1 MERRDSMKKI
11 KWKRSGFLLL
21 VPLGILLFTGTANAP
36 GWVEAVFS
44 NGIYRWV
51 SQPLSLLTGL
61 LPVSLMELGLLAG
74 MAAVPILLLYGIIR
88 TIRKRTEV
96 LAFLANILIFLLA
109 AGSIVYFSL
118 VLLWSLNYNR
128 LPFADIASL
137 EVRPSSVEELA
148 GVCSRILDRT
158 NSLRGKI
165 TEDPNGIMSMP
176 GGYMSA
182 FKRAYKGYDNAA
194 RIYPELGG
202 RYGNP
207 KGILFSHAMS
217 YTGIS
222 GIFCPFTGEANVD
235 IAMPDLLIPST
246 AMHEMAHQRG
256 FAREDEANYIAW
268 LTCKLHPD
276 PDFQYSG
283 SVLALIYSMNALY
296 ANAPEKYKELR
307 NRYSEGLVR
316 DLQNHSEFWR
326 RYEGP
331 VEKVA
336 DRVNNAYLKANRQK
350 DGVRSYGRMVDLL
363 IAEYRKGAG

>member
-1 MERRDSMKKI
+1 MRVERMH
-11 KWKRSGFLLL
+11 WKRLLFLLL
-21 VPLGILLFTGTANAP
+21 IPVGAFLFYITAFSPAL
-36 GWVEAVFS
+36 VEKFFS
-44 NGIYRWV
+44 NGVYRWI

-61 LPVSLMELGLLAG
+61 LPVSLMELGLLFL
-74 MAAVPILLLYGIIR
+74 VVSILCLLLYTIFRVIR
-88 TIRKRTEV
+88 IKKGK
-96 LAFLANILIFLLA
+96 LAALGNLLMLLLA
-109 AGSIVYFSL
+109 AGSIIYFAL
-118 VLLWSLNYNR
+118 ILLWSLNYNR

-137 EVRPSSVEELA
+137 EVRPSTVEELTQ
-148 GVCSRILDRT
+148 VCSSIIDRT
-158 NSLRGKI
+158 NSLRSSINENG
-165 TEDPNGIMSMP
+165 NGIMYIP
-176 GGYMSA
+176 GGYRNA
-182 FKRAYKGYDNAA
+182 FQRAYKGYEKASA
-194 RIYPELGG
+194 KYPELGG
-202 RYGNP
+202 QYGNP

-235 IAMPDLLIPST
+235 VAMPDLMIPST

-268 LTCKLHPD
+268 LTCRLHPD

-296 ANAPEKYKELR
+296 ENDPDKYTELR
-307 NRYSEGLVR
+307 KKYSEGLVR
-316 DLQNHSEFWR
+316 DLRDHSEFWQ

-336 DRVNNAYLKANRQK
+336 DSVNNAYLKANRQK

-363 IAEYRKGAG
+363 IAEYRKGA